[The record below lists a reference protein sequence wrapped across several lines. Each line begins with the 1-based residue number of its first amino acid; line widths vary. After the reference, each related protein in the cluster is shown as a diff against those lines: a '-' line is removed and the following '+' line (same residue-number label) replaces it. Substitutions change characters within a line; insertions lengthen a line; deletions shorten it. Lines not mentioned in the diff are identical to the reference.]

1 MDVRIKMGS
10 TMMVV
15 GPSNSG
21 KTVFI
26 VKLINHSQE
35 LFDITPKTVY
45 WCYGHRT
52 NMHDYLTQ
60 QGFTMIDGIPENFTF
75 IKPYSVIVLDDL
87 MLESANSKPVTDLF
101 IRGAHHVPCFVIF
114 TLHNLFHKS
123 EEARNRQLNS
133 QYLVM
138 FKNPRDPSQIDFL
151 SRQMFP
157 NSKGY
162 LVSIFENAT
171 LNAHSY
177 LLIDLHQKTP
187 ALLKVRARILPSEKP
202 MVAYVNKRLYS
213 EIVLNKRR
221 WNA

>member
-15 GPSNSG
+15 RPSNSG
-21 KTVFI
+21 KPVFI

-35 LFDITPKTVY
+35 LFDITQKNVY

-60 QGFTMIDGIPENFTF
+60 QGFTMIDGIPENFAF

-138 FKNPRDPSQIDFL
+138 FTNP
-151 SRQMFP
+151 
-157 NSKGY
+157 KGY

-213 EIVLNKRR
+213 EIVLNKRK
-221 WNA
+221 WDD